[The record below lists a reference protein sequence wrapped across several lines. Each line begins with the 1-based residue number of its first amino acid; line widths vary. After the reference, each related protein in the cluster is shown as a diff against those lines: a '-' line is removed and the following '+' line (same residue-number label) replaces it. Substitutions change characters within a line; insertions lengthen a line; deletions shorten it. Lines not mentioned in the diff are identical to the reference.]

1 MTKMGSIIGHRID
14 YNGVGASE
22 SPAAHTQQKLIKV
35 TPSLKVYS
43 DQVLPNVTVSFI
55 IFVVY
60 RATKRIKYFQG
71 TQRVNK
77 HMVRTNRP
85 TRQGSCNP

>member
-1 MTKMGSIIGHRID
+1 MGSIIGHRID

-22 SPAAHTQQKLIKV
+22 SPAAHTRQKLIQV
-35 TPSLKVYS
+35 PPFPKVYS

-55 IFVVY
+55 IIVVY
-60 RATKRIKYFQG
+60 RATKQIKYFQG

-77 HMVRTNRP
+77 HMVRTHRT
-85 TRQGSCNP
+85 TRQGSRDP